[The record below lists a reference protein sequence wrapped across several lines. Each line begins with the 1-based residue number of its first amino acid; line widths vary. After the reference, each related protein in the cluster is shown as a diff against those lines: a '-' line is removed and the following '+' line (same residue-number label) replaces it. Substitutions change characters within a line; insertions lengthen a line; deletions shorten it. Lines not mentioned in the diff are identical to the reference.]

1 VPTIMPIKIRDAERQ
16 IQNKFGFE
24 PAAER
29 SSDPRWYK
37 LRLEGLPVIS
47 TYFSHSKGDLSP
59 MLEGMIAR
67 QLRVTRGYFLDMIGC
82 SRGAQEY
89 YQQVRE
95 APVPPWNVRF

>member
-1 VPTIMPIKIRDAERQ
+1 MTIKIRDAERQ
-16 IQNKFGFE
+16 IQAKFGFE

-29 SSDPRWYK
+29 SSDHRWYK

-47 TYFSHSKGDLSP
+47 TFFSHSRGDLSP
-59 MLEGMIAR
+59 MIEAKIAR
-67 QLRVTRGYFLDMIGC
+67 QLRVTRGYFIDMIGC
-82 SRGAQEY
+82 TRAAQDY

>member
-1 VPTIMPIKIRDAERQ
+1 MPIKIRDAERQ

-29 SSDPRWYK
+29 SSDHRWYK